1 MRFWPFKHSEQQT
14 KRPNIF
20 QCTKSE
26 KVSSSIELPKPNT
39 TGGMSLADALGKRR
53 SVRNILYESISMQ
66 QLSDLLWA
74 ACGVNLVKGTDEE
87 REFFFTNPTA
97 SNHREVSVY
106 IFSDKGIFLYDSIRN
121 ILLYLNKHDRR
132 KKLSNLPF
140 VKKAAISLCI
150 VSDIDKMVRHKDTF
164 RQQLYSSID
173 VGYVSQNIY
182 LHCAANG
189 LATCACGL
197 IDRKKI
203 SKILGLTNA
212 KVMLVHPIGIKKIN
226 KEYDK

>member
-1 MRFWPFKHSEQQT
+1 MHLWPHSGKKQSGDSN
-14 KRPNIF
+14 R
-20 QCTKSE
+20 
-26 KVSSSIELPKPNT
+26 ELPEQGLEEGGKYLSIISLPEPCK
-39 TGGMSLADALGKRR
+39 TGGVYLTEALISRR
-53 SVRNILYESISMQ
+53 SDRDFLYEKISFQ

-74 ACGVNLVKGTDEE
+74 ACGVNLIKGTEE
-87 REFFFTNPTA
+87 KKKYYFTNPTA

-106 IFSDKGIFLYDSIRN
+106 VFSDKGIFLYEPIRN
-121 ILLYLNKHDRR
+121 ELLQLAKHDRR

-164 RQQLYSSID
+164 RQQLYSSMD
-173 VGYVSQNIY
+173 AGYVSQNIY

-197 IDRKKI
+197 IDRDKI

-212 KVMLVHPIGIKKIN
+212 KVMLVHPIGIN
-226 KEYDK
+226 KEKQ